1 MKFYSFLKGPRIL
14 QMNISFLIL
23 LLLSTLNNDKKPD
36 NNSIKSQEDKPL
48 NIIYIMADDHAYQ
61 AISAYGS
68 EVSERA
74 PTPNID
80 RIAKEGA
87 RMDAV
92 YCTNS
97 ICGPSRASILT
108 GKFSH
113 VNGFYKNVDG
123 GDFNGEQLTFPKV
136 FQKNGYQTA
145 VIGKWHLGTTPT
157 GFDYSKVLINWGGQ
171 GTYYKPQFCINGT
184 DTVVENK
191 LHVTQAIEND
201 CLDWLSKRDTTKPF
215 MLLYQFKAP
224 HRDWRPDSMYHE
236 LFADFDFPLPETFND
251 DYEGRLAASEN
262 MMEIGR
268 HLNRR
273 DMKQVPPT
281 GLSRKD
287 SLRWLAFGDKGQY
300 WSPSDTLTGDAL
312 KYWKFQTYIK
322 DYLRCVAGIDRAVGS
337 VLDYLEENGLSE
349 NTIVVYTS
357 DQGFYLGEHGWFDK
371 RWMYEESFRMP
382 FVIKNP
388 RTIDP
393 GTVSDAMVMNVDFA
407 PTLLDMA
414 GIDVPSE
421 MQGKSFKGVFEG
433 DKENR
438 RKSVYYHYYEWP
450 IWHKVQPHYGIKTD
464 RYKLM
469 HFYYSMDE
477 WELYDLKTD
486 PNEMNNIYAEAS
498 PELIEDLKKELQELR
513 VEYKDDGSIEEMKKM
528 TDVVIKRV
536 YNEPKIYKESNKN
549 QK

>member
-1 MKFYSFLKGPRIL
+1 MKSNSLIGIL
-14 QMNISFLIL
+14 SITGLFLITL
-23 LLLSTLNNDKKPD
+23 CACNSSTKK
-36 NNSIKSQEDKPL
+36 EDKPM
-48 NIIYIMADDHAYQ
+48 NVIYIMADDHAYQ
-61 AISAYGS
+61 AVSAYGS
-68 EVSERA
+68 QLSKLA

-80 RIAKEGA
+80 RIANEGA
-87 RMDAV
+87 RMDNV

-123 GDFNGEQLTFPKV
+123 GDFNGEQLTFPKI
-136 FQKNGYQTA
+136 FQKNGYETA

-184 DTVVENK
+184 DTVVEKK
-191 LHVTQAIEND
+191 LHVTKAIEND
-201 CLDWLSKRDTTKPF
+201 CLDWLSQRDATKPF

-236 LFADFDFPLPETFND
+236 LFSDFDFPLPETFND
-251 DYEGRLAASEN
+251 DYKGRLAASEN

-273 DMKQVPPT
+273 DMKQVPPP

-287 SLRWLAFGDKGQY
+287 SLRWLAYGDKGQY
-300 WSPSDTLTGDAL
+300 WSPNDTLTGDAL

-337 VLDYLEENGLSE
+337 VLDYLEESGLSE

-371 RWMYEESFRMP
+371 RWMYEESFKMP

-388 RTIDP
+388 RTITA
-393 GTVSDAMVMNVDFA
+393 GTTSDAMIMNVDFA

-414 GIDVPSE
+414 GLEIPLE
-421 MQGKSFKGVFEG
+421 MQGKSFKGAFEG
-433 DKENR
+433 DYKNQ
-438 RKSVYYHYYEWP
+438 RKSVYYHYYEYP

-469 HFYYSMDE
+469 HFYYTMDE
-477 WELYDLKTD
+477 WELYDLETD
-486 PNEMNNIYAEAS
+486 PNEMNNIYAQAS
-498 PELIEDLKKELQELR
+498 PELIDNLKKELQQLR
-513 VEYKDDGSIEEMKKM
+513 TEYKDDGSIEEMKRM
-528 TDVVIKRV
+528 TDTVITRV

-549 QK
+549 KK